1 MIVVGIDPGKTGAVS
16 VMKPT
21 GLHTI
26 NKMPDT
32 PKDIYLLFKAIKLAY
47 RDEEIVAYLERIYGT
62 AASGGN
68 AMVNF
73 GKNSGHIE
81 MALIVLK
88 IKYIEVRSQDWQ
100 KELGCL
106 TGSNKNIS
114 KRKAQA
120 IFPGVHI
127 THTTADALLIGHYGQ
142 KKEKIIC

>member
-1 MIVVGIDPGKTGAVS
+1 MIVIGIDPGKTGAVT
-16 VMKPT
+16 VMKPSGVFT
-21 GLHTI
+21 V
-26 NKMPDT
+26 NAMPDT
-32 PKDIYLLFKAIKLAY
+32 PTDIYLLFKAIKLGH
-47 RDEEIVAYLERIYGT
+47 RDEKIVAYLERIYGT

-88 IKYIEVRSQDWQ
+88 IKYEEVRSSDWQ

-106 TGSNKNIS
+106 TGGNKNVS

-120 IFPGVHI
+120 LFPGIHI
-127 THTTADALLIGHYGQ
+127 THTTADSILIARYGQ
-142 KKEKIIC
+142 KKEKII